1 MWLFDSL
8 IWTVMSY
15 GVEVWGWKE
24 KESMETLEERH
35 LRWVLGVDK
44 MTPGYLV
51 RKEIQREKIRGRVKR
66 RAWRF

>member
-35 LRWVLGVDK
+35 LRLLGVNK
-44 MTPGYLV
+44 VTPGYLV